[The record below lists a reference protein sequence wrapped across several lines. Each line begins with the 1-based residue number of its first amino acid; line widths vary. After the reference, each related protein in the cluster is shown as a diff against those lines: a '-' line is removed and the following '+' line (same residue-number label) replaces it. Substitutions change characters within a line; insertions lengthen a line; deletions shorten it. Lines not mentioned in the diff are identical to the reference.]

1 MKNIQCVIF
10 DMDGVIVDTEP
21 LHKKAYYQLF
31 DSLKIDVT
39 PALYHSFTGGSTI
52 NICQKLV
59 DTFNLNEKPQELVL
73 RKRSNFVKLFT
84 NDSTLQLI
92 IGVEDIIKYF
102 YNKGITMVLAS
113 SASMETINRV
123 FTRFDLDQYFIGK
136 LSGAD
141 LQQSKPHPEIFEK
154 AAALA
159 NTPKENCIVI
169 EDSDKGIEAANRAG
183 IYCAGYTSKYSK
195 LQGLEHADMVISD
208 FYQLK
213 RIIG

>member
-1 MKNIQCVIF
+1 MKNLQCVIF

-31 DSLKIDVT
+31 DSLNITVT
-39 PALYHSFTGGSTI
+39 PELYHSFTGGSTI

-59 DTFNLNEKPQELVL
+59 DTFNLDENPEDLVL

-84 NDSTLQLI
+84 NDPTLELI
-92 IGVEDIIKYF
+92 NGVEDLIQYY
-102 YNKGITMVLAS
+102 YNKGITLVLAS

-123 FTRFDLDQYFIGK
+123 FTRFDLDKYFIGK

-141 LQQSKPHPEIFEK
+141 LKQSKPHPEIFEK

-159 NTPKENCIVI
+159 NTSKENCIVI
-169 EDSDKGIEAANRAG
+169 EDSDKGVEAANRAG
-183 IYCAGYTSKYSK
+183 IYCVGYTSEHSK
-195 LQGLEHADMVISD
+195 LQGLQHADRVISD
-208 FYQLK
+208 FNELK
-213 RIIG
+213 N

>member
-10 DMDGVIVDTEP
+10 DMDGVIVNTEP

-31 DSLKIDVT
+31 DSLKINVT
-39 PALYHSFTGGSTI
+39 PTLYHSFTGGSTI

-59 DTFNLNEKPQELVL
+59 DTFNLNENPQDLVL

-84 NDSTLQLI
+84 NDPTLQLI
-92 IGVEDIIKYF
+92 EGVEDIIKYF
-102 YNKGITMVLAS
+102 YNKQITLVLAS

-123 FTRFDLDQYFIGK
+123 FTRFDLDKYFIGK

-169 EDSDKGIEAANRAG
+169 EDSDKGVKASNRAE
-183 IYCAGYTSKYSK
+183 IYCVGYISKHSK
-195 LQGLEHADMVISD
+195 LQKLEHADMVISD
-208 FYQLK
+208 FSNLK
-213 RIIG
+213 KYI